1 MFKKLIPV
9 IIMALLGTNT
19 AQAATAF
26 DVGTHGPLATLS
38 LKTGH
43 NHKPHHKPHP
53 HPRQRPMPHPPT
65 KTQVIVGGIVTGVIV
80 VAVVTIVLASNH
92 HAQDNSSDQDD
103 PKPRVDTTSET
114 ETEVPENKPPKE

>member
-19 AQAATAF
+19 VQAATAF
-26 DVGTHGPLATLS
+26 DVGAHGPLATLS

-43 NHKPHHKPHP
+43 NHKPNHKPHP
-53 HPRQRPMPHPPT
+53 HPRPRPMPHAPT

-80 VAVVTIVLASNH
+80 IAVVTVVLASNR
-92 HAQDNSSDQDD
+92 HAQEDSSDQDT
-103 PKPRVDTTSET
+103 PKPRGDTTESET
-114 ETEVPENKPPKE
+114 EAPENKPPKE

>member
-26 DVGTHGPLATLS
+26 DVGAHGPLATLS

-53 HPRQRPMPHPPT
+53 PPKPRPMPHPPT

-80 VAVVTIVLASNH
+80 VAVVAVVLANNH
-92 HAQDNSSDQDD
+92 GHADASEPAE
-103 PKPRVDTTSET
+103 PKPRADTTNET
-114 ETEVPENKPPKE
+114 ESEAPENKPPKE